1 MSDDEELQ
9 KLVSSYISN
18 VRAKFELDAKST
30 EPSESSGDEDAAEP
44 EDGIKREVESDD
56 AVSDAESTPSEEEE
70 EKHVPTMDGLGKNK
84 AADSSDEAEE
94 KEIKK
99 LDSDGP
105 EAAADLA
112 KAFNELEESDIQ
124 KPKTAKEREL
134 MSIVFGGKSEF
145 VSQLTEQATER
156 KVKRKRKQS
165 QPSVEAQSSDEED
178 TKPVERSAV
187 WQDSDDENDDDVNDP
202 QVKRNKYV
210 REQGK
215 LTYERRRK
223 KFEQIVGNPKWAD
236 LDRVQEPDSDE
247 EILQTVG
254 HVVKSQRSTG
264 DLPKE
269 MIELKVLR
277 RLNRETKQEGPI
289 LSICFHPTSMVA
301 MIAGKA
307 GMVSIVAVDGVRNEK
322 LHTIGLP
329 KFNLVCAQL
338 TPDGNE
344 AIFGSKRR
352 FYHVYNLISG
362 QSDTLPIPYQ
372 ENWSMRDF
380 RISPSGQYLA
390 SIGLCGE
397 VHLLSAKTKELL
409 RSIQLRYTCTALA
422 FTPDSRYL
430 FCHTCDSEVY
440 VYSLDKQCIV
450 NVFYDDGCVNGSSIA
465 LCPNGQYVAT
475 GNEQGIANIYQLD
488 ATLQQKT
495 PVPLKTI
502 GNLTTSIGS
511 LTFNATSE
519 LLAIASPVVKNAV
532 RLVHVRS
539 GTVFRNFPT
548 QNSSLG
554 CVTSVQFSPSGG
566 YLAIGD
572 QNSFVSLFRVKH
584 YQNY

>member
-9 KLVSSYISN
+9 DMVASYISN
-18 VRAKFELDAKST
+18 VRAKFEMNSKSA
-30 EPSESSGDEDAAEP
+30 EPSESSGDEEAAEP
-44 EDGIKREVESDD
+44 EEDMKKEVESD
-56 AVSDAESTPSEEEE
+56 AESAPSDED
-70 EKHVPTMDGLGKNK
+70 KPVPPMDGKRRK
-84 AADSSDEAEE
+84 VKKADSFDEAEK
-94 KEIKK
+94 KEMKQ
-99 LDSDGP
+99 LDND
-105 EAAADLA
+105 EQEADLT

-124 KPKTAKEREL
+124 KPKTAKERAL

-145 VSQLTEQATER
+145 VSQLSEQATER
-156 KVKRKRKQS
+156 TVKRKRKHPQ
-165 QPSVEAQSSDEED
+165 QAIAEAQSSDEED
-178 TKPVERSAV
+178 TKPVERSAI

-202 QVKRNKYV
+202 QVKRNKHI
-210 REQGK
+210 RDLGK
-215 LTYERRRK
+215 LSYERRRK

-254 HVVKSQRSTG
+254 HVVKSQKSTG

-269 MIELKVLR
+269 MIEMKVLR
-277 RLNRETKQEGPI
+277 RLNRETKNEGEI

-307 GMVSIVAVDGVRNEK
+307 GLVSIVTVDGERNEK

-329 KFNLVCAQL
+329 KFKLVCAQL

-344 AIFGSKRR
+344 AIFGSYRR

-362 QSDTLPIPYQ
+362 QSHTLPIPYQ
-372 ENWSMRDF
+372 ENWSMRNF

-390 SIGLCGE
+390 SVGLCGE

-409 RSIQLRYTCTALA
+409 RTIQLRYYCSALA

-430 FCHTCDSEVY
+430 FCHTNDTEVY
-440 VYSLDKQCIV
+440 VYSLEKWSIV
-450 NVFYDDGCVNGSSIA
+450 NVFHDEGCVNGSSIA

-475 GNEQGIANIYQLD
+475 GNKQGIVNIYQLD
-488 ATLQQKT
+488 VTLQKKF

-502 GNLTTSIGS
+502 DNLTTAIGS
-511 LTFNATSE
+511 VTFNATSE
-519 LLAIASPVVKNAV
+519 LLAIASPVVQNGI

-539 GTVFRNFPT
+539 GTVFRNFPL

-554 CVTSVQFSPSGG
+554 YVTTVEFSPSGG
-566 YLAIGD
+566 YLAIG
-572 QNSFVSLFRVKH
+572 NKKSFVSLFRVKH

>member
-9 KLVSSYISN
+9 NLVSSYISN
-18 VRAKFELDAKST
+18 VRAKFELNAKSA
-30 EPSESSGDEDAAEP
+30 EPSEESSGSEDASEP
-44 EDGIKREVESDD
+44 EDAIKKEIESDD
-56 AVSDAESTPSEEEE
+56 AVSDAESTPSDE
-70 EKHVPTMDGLGKNK
+70 EKHVPTMDGQGKMK
-84 AADSSDEAEE
+84 EPDTSDEDEE
-94 KEIKK
+94 KKVTK
-99 LDSDGP
+99 LDSDEE
-105 EAAADLA
+105 EANLA

-145 VSQLTEQATER
+145 VSQLSEQATER
-156 KVKRKRKQS
+156 KVKRKRKQP
-165 QPSVEAQSSDEED
+165 QPIAEAPSSDEED
-178 TKPVERSAV
+178 TKPVERSAA

-202 QVKRNKYV
+202 QVKRNKYI
-210 REQGK
+210 REQGQ

-236 LDRVQEPDSDE
+236 LDRVQEPDSDD

-254 HVVKSQRSTG
+254 HVVKSQKSSG

-269 MIELKVLR
+269 NIELKVLR
-277 RLNRETKQEGPI
+277 RLNRETKNEGTI
-289 LSICFHPTSMVA
+289 VSICFHPTSMVA

-307 GMVSIVAVDGVRNEK
+307 GIVSIVAVDGVRNEK

-329 KFNLVCAQL
+329 KFNLGCAQL
-338 TPDGNE
+338 TPDGTE
-344 AIFGSKRR
+344 AIFGSFRK

-362 QSDTLPIPYQ
+362 QSVTQPIPYQ
-372 ENWSMRDF
+372 ENWTMRNF

-409 RSIQLRYTCTALA
+409 RTIQLRYKCTALA

-430 FCHTCDSEVY
+430 FCHTCDTEVY
-440 VYSLDKQCIV
+440 VYSLEKQCIV
-450 NVFYDDGCVNGSSIA
+450 NVFHDDGCVNGSSIA

-488 ATLQQKT
+488 ATLQQKF

-502 GNLTTSIGS
+502 DNLTTSIGS

-539 GTVFRNFPT
+539 GTVFRNFPL
-548 QNSSLG
+548 QNAFMG
-554 CVTSVQFSPSGG
+554 CVTTVEFSPSGG
-566 YLAIGD
+566 YLAIG
-572 QNSFVSLFRVKH
+572 NRASFVSLFRVKH